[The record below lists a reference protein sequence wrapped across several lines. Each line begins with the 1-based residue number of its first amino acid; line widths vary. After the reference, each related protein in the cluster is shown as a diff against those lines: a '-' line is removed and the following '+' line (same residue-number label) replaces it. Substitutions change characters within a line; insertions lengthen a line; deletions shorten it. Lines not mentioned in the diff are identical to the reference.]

1 VLLRQSRWGTRQA
14 VWSHAKPRSR
24 EGKRTGAVCGRRA
37 ADGSPRV
44 RGVAAVLTRRHEVSL
59 YCPCCRF
66 VFFSSCFPALV
77 LCCCVRAVGELG
89 RLYCLTRSREAA
101 KGNAEV
107 RCVAGEPRTGVRG
120 CGAWLL
126 FWRAAAAGRARAT
139 ATQRSRGAE
148 TVCCS
153 KSHEVRSDVERVA
166 GGIAG
171 AVGQCDCGI
180 TAGAELRAGC
190 WADLFPAAV

>member
-1 VLLRQSRWGTRQA
+1 LGA
-14 VWSHAKPRSR
+14 HAKPRSR
-24 EGKRTGAVCGRRA
+24 EAAKRNAQFRCVAGEPRTGVRGCMAWLLAWRA
-37 ADGSPRV
+37 AAKSVCIAP
-44 RGVAAVLTRRHEVSL
+44 AAVLFSL
-59 YCPCCRF
+59 ARAFQPEHCA
-66 VFFSSCFPALV
+66 VAS
-77 LCCCVRAVGELG
+77 VRLG
-89 RLYCLTRSREAA
+89 NSAGCIVSREAA
-101 KGNAEV
+101 KGNAEG

-153 KSHEVRSDVERVA
+153 KSHEVRSDVKRVA

-180 TAGAELRAGC
+180 TAGAVLRAGG
-190 WADLFPAAV
+190 WGDLIPAAV

>member
-1 VLLRQSRWGTRQA
+1 MGLT
-14 VWSHAKPRSR
+14 RSR

-44 RGVAAVLTRRHEVSL
+44 RGVAAVLARCNEVSL

-66 VFFSSCFPALV
+66 VFGSSCFPART
-77 LCCCVRAVGELG
+77 LCCCVSAVGELG
-89 RLYCLTRSREAA
+89 RLYCLTRSREGKRTDLVCSRRAADGSPRVRHLFVSREAA
-101 KGNAEV
+101 K
-107 RCVAGEPRTGVRG
+107 RR
-120 CGAWLL
+120 WSM
-126 FWRAAAAGRARAT
+126 AAAGRARAT
-139 ATQRSRGAE
+139 ARQRSPGAE

-153 KSHEVRSDVERVA
+153 KTHEGRSDVERVA

-180 TAGAELRAGC
+180 TAGAELRAGG
-190 WADLFPAAV
+190 WGDLIPATV